1 MSQTLPESIL
11 IADCGAVATK
21 VGLVD
26 RVGSE
31 YRLIGMTRTATTV
44 EPPVADVSVGVRRAL
59 AQLETLIGRPL
70 LTDRGELLAPE
81 QEGGAGADAFVAVTS
96 AALPLHGAVM
106 GLSRD
111 LSVASAQ
118 RALASTYFVVDS
130 TIAVDE
136 ESGRWG
142 TTARDGRAGG
152 PSAAVENLAAS
163 RPDVIVMAGGVDGG
177 ALTPL
182 LEMANIIASIGAA
195 MEEGTRP
202 LVIFAGNRDARG
214 QVAERIGGL
223 MEVRAV
229 DNVRPELDVE
239 NLAPLQSEIEAIFYE
254 RRVKQVPGLAKL
266 SGWAARPVMPTLAAY
281 EKVAQFLSKR
291 YDLRVLAL
299 DLGGASLAQIYADG
313 TRTARMMLPDAGL
326 GYGLDQLL
334 ARVGI
339 DRVARWLPNALDLEQ
354 AHACLLNQALRPWT
368 TPTLPED
375 RLALNALAR
384 EAIALTAGHNQNG
397 KATAADL
404 VLLGG
409 APVARGSKP
418 NALMLL
424 ALDAL
429 NLRGIFSVAMDAS
442 GLAPAC
448 GVLAQVNPE
457 AAAQVIERDCLVT
470 LGTAMVPVSAGA
482 PTEGALL
489 QTRVTTPTGGQLEV
503 QVDAGGLELIPLGLG
518 EKARVEIRPAFGVDL
533 GVPLKNGIFQR
544 EMEGGTV
551 GLVID
556 ARGRPLPFSD
566 NLEQQRERAQN
577 WLWEVGA

>member
-31 YRLIGMTRTATTV
+31 YRLVGMTRAATTV

-70 LTDRGELLAPE
+70 LTDRGELVTPE
-81 QEGGAGADAFVAVTS
+81 QENGAGADALVAVTS
-96 AALPLHGAVM
+96 AALPLRGAVM

-118 RALASTYFVVDS
+118 RALASTYVVVET

-152 PSAAVENLAAS
+152 PSAAVENLAS
-163 RPDVIVMAGGVDGG
+163 SHPDVIVMVGGVDGG
-177 ALTPL
+177 ALIPL

-202 LVIFAGNRDARG
+202 LVLFAGNRDARG

-223 MEVRAV
+223 MEVRVV
-229 DNVRPELDVE
+229 DNVRPELDLE
-239 NLAPLQSEIEAIFYE
+239 NLAPLQSELEAIFYE
-254 RRVKQVPGLAKL
+254 RRVKQIPGLAKL
-266 SGWAARPVMPTLAAY
+266 SAWAARPVMPTLAAY

-299 DLGGASLAQIYADG
+299 DLGGAALAQIRTDG
-313 TRTARMMLPDAGL
+313 TRTARMMLPDVGL

-334 ARVGI
+334 TRVGI
-339 DRVARWLPNALDLEQ
+339 ERVARWLPNSLDLEQ
-354 AHACLLNQALRPWT
+354 AHAFLLNQALRPWT

-375 RLALNALAR
+375 RVALNAIAR
-384 EAIALTAGHNQNG
+384 EAIALAARMSSGQTVD
-397 KATAADL
+397 ADL

-418 NALMLL
+418 NALMML

-448 GVLAQVNPE
+448 GALALVNPE

-470 LGTAMVPVSAGA
+470 LGTALVPIFSGA
-482 PTEGALL
+482 PVEGALL
-489 QTRVTTPTGGQLEV
+489 QTSVATPTGGRLEV
-503 QVDAGGLELIPLGLG
+503 QVEAGGLELIPLGVG
-518 EKARVEIRPAFGVDL
+518 EKAHVEIRPAYGVDL
-533 GVPLKNGIFQR
+533 GVPLHNGVFQR
-544 EMEGGTV
+544 EMEGGIV

-556 ARGRPLPFSD
+556 ARGRPLPFVD